1 MKLYRF
7 EFKKFCK
14 NKRNVV
20 LFLALSFLVFFSFYF
35 IVVKSFITPSFL
47 ITQQINIKQQEISEL
62 QSGQS
67 MDTLD
72 QKKNRA
78 QKIQIDTAQITAL
91 EAKKINRYYQLEFKS
106 NQIALKDSSN
116 SAQTIAQLTSENDYI
131 QLVQK
136 RHLNFEIS
144 PSNQLSAFSSFISFG
159 LVLFFSS
166 LFLLGFS
173 LFVST
178 ELAIHFEN
186 KENRYYSF
194 AHISPLKTVLSK
206 ISAPISVTF
215 LWILGISTLFII
227 LFGFLYGFNSL
238 NYPAYLMNQWGPS
251 AETDVSGLSQNIG
264 IPVGQ
269 VIVISLLYL
278 LLLLF
283 FLSSVGALLSTLT
296 HRSMVVVGMIAIL
309 IVGWSLAMNLPY
321 VQSFRRFIPMSYLNP
336 LELMCHPS
344 YLAGKFS
351 LIVGVS
357 YLLLLSLGCLFSA
370 IFLLKQH
377 HIRRI

>member
-106 NQIALKDSSN
+106 NQIALKDPSN

-215 LWILGISTLFII
+215 LWILGISTLFIT

-336 LELMCHPS
+336 LELMCRPS

-357 YLLLLSLGCLFSA
+357 YLFLLSLGCLFSA